1 MEFWLL
7 IHRAAH
13 MADACV
19 KEMFASIFVSLQLR
33 PLDSS
38 VRYRIFD
45 LIDGVLVREKSEMGF
60 GAP

>member
-1 MEFWLL
+1 
-7 IHRAAH
+7 
-13 MADACV
+13 MADARV

-33 PLDSS
+33 LPDSS

-45 LIDGVLVREKSEMGF
+45 LIDGVLVREKSEMGL